1 MPALSRQNSGENKT
15 FKGIF
20 IKGKKLNYFNR
31 KTAIIFFIT
40 ASVLATSIM
49 MDGPTSASSPTAVT
63 GILATS
69 PLTFVQPI
77 NVDLSELQIGANDEF
92 VTMTVISNQSWTI
105 TVQDGAGNNGYLT
118 KYDAIAY
125 YNTVHLATP
134 LQLIAEGGYLNS
146 SADPTET
153 APANYALSLTNK
165 TQILANGIPA
175 GQAADGAGESRTID
189 YHQQVL
195 SSDSLLSS
203 EFSYNTVVSF
213 TCTLSY

>member
-1 MPALSRQNSGENKT
+1 M
-15 FKGIF
+15 
-20 IKGKKLNYFNR
+20 NYFNR
-31 KTAIIFFIT
+31 KTAIIFLVT
-40 ASVLATSIM
+40 AGVLAASIM
-49 MDGPTSASSPTAVT
+49 IDGPTSASSPTAIT
-63 GILATS
+63 GILAAS

-77 NVDLSELQIGANDEF
+77 NVDFSALQIGANDEF

-118 KYDAIAY
+118 KYDGIEY

-134 LQLIAEGGYLNS
+134 LHLIAEGGYLNS
-146 SADPTET
+146 PTDPTET
-153 APANYALSLTNK
+153 APADYALNLTNK

-195 SSDSLLSS
+195 SSDAVLSS
-203 EFSYNTVVSF
+203 EFGYNTVVSF